1 MEREK
6 RKRFSP
12 PAVGGIS
19 LLAAFAV
26 LCLTVFAL
34 LCLSTVRADIRLAD
48 ASAQSVEDYYAADC
62 EAQEVLARLRAGE
75 RPEGV
80 SFSEG
85 VYSYSCPISDT
96 RALEVEVRLEGQ
108 AYTVLRWQAV
118 STEEWESDNTLELW
132 DGGGTLF

>member
-6 RKRFSP
+6 QKRFSP

-48 ASAQSVEDYYAADC
+48 AAALSVEEYYAADC
-62 EAQEVLARLRAGE
+62 EAQEILVRLRAGE
-75 RPEGV
+75 MPEGV
-80 SFSEG
+80 THSEG
-85 VYSYSCPISDT
+85 V
-96 RALEVEVRLEGQ
+96 
-108 AYTVLRWQAV
+108 
-118 STEEWESDNTLELW
+118 
-132 DGGGTLF
+132 